1 MATITTQTH
10 NGISLEVSEPLGPM
24 GGVDNQLGGFV
35 GTANIV
41 TANNNGE
48 AVKYGEPVKI
58 RTLADLAL
66 LDKSAK
72 LSAVLYNSVKYF
84 LEVAQVPCYVILC
97 PEGANEAE
105 TLENVIGGVS
115 TEGRLTG
122 IHAFKACPEAPTN
135 IAAPGFYGKE
145 EDTELAIPNALAGV
159 ANQTYCE
166 AWLDAP
172 QGGTK
177 KAKAFAARLGG
188 DQKRVWCCD
197 VNGER
202 WDHAIP
208 ASVIGMAARC
218 SVKPSQTPNGAST
231 PLDDISRI
239 VGYRVNDKNS
249 EGVELNKAGVSVTIR
264 DPNGGLMFLGT
275 RTADGSFGNII
286 GIENQLCREL
296 IKSHRDTMKYNLDF
310 DFFKQRIAQLS
321 NWLSSLQA
329 DGEIIG
335 ARCYLHETRNNLQRY
350 KNGEWVLVIDWG
362 AYRPNEH
369 SIIEL
374 NQDDELLKVYVDDA
388 IKTFG

>member
-1 MATITTQTH
+1 MAKITTQTH

-24 GGVDNQLGGFV
+24 GGVDNQLGGFI
-35 GTANIV
+35 GTTKHKSQDV
-41 TANNNGE
+41 D
-48 AVKYGEPVKI
+48 YGEPVKI

-66 LDKSAK
+66 IDTREKPAG
-72 LSAVLYNSVKYF
+72 VLYNSVKYF
-84 LEVAQVPCYVILC
+84 LEVAQVPCYVIMY
-97 PEGANEAE
+97 EENANKA
-105 TLENVIGGVS
+105 TNLNNVIGGTS
-115 TEGRLTG
+115 SAGRLTG

-135 IAAPGFYGKE
+135 IAAPGFHSIE
-145 EDTELAIPNALAGV
+145 VAHALAGV

-166 AWLDAP
+166 AWVDGP
-172 QGGTK
+172 NGTTEA
-177 KAKAFAARLGG
+177 AKTFAALLG
-188 DQKRVWCCD
+188 DTHKRVWCCD

-202 WDHAIP
+202 WDHTIP
-208 ASVIGMAARC
+208 PSVIGMAARC

>member
-1 MATITTQTH
+1 
-10 NGISLEVSEPLGPM
+10 
-24 GGVDNQLGGFV
+24 
-35 GTANIV
+35 
-41 TANNNGE
+41 
-48 AVKYGEPVKI
+48 
-58 RTLADLAL
+58 
-66 LDKSAK
+66 
-72 LSAVLYNSVKYF
+72 
-84 LEVAQVPCYVILC
+84 
-97 PEGANEAE
+97 
-105 TLENVIGGVS
+105 
-115 TEGRLTG
+115 
-122 IHAFKACPEAPTN
+122 
-135 IAAPGFYGKE
+135 
-145 EDTELAIPNALAGV
+145 
-159 ANQTYCE
+159 
-166 AWLDAP
+166 
-172 QGGTK
+172 
-177 KAKAFAARLGG
+177 
-188 DQKRVWCCD
+188 
-197 VNGER
+197 
-202 WDHAIP
+202 
-208 ASVIGMAARC
+208 MAARC

>member
-24 GGVDNQLGGFV
+24 GGVDNQLGGFI
-35 GTANIV
+35 GTTKHKSENV
-41 TANNNGE
+41 S
-48 AVKYGEPVKI
+48 YGEPVKI

-66 LDKSAK
+66 IDTREKPAG
-72 LSAVLYNSVKYF
+72 VLYNSVKYF

-97 PEGANEAE
+97 PEGENEAK

-115 TEGRLTG
+115 PEGRLTG

-135 IAAPGFYGKE
+135 IAAPGFYSNEK
-145 EDTELAIPNALAGV
+145 TKELAIANALAGV
-159 ANQTYCE
+159 ADQTYCE
-166 AWLDAP
+166 AWVDGPNTNTEA
-172 QGGTK
+172 
-177 KAKAFAARLGG
+177 AKAFAARLGG